1 MESNTINRIS
11 QVVSRSQFFT
21 EWNGYNDKHVNG
33 VRVISSNRKLKNL
46 KENGIDSELN
56 LPTIKQLIQYDEKA
70 YSELL
75 KGGMTFIYQGLT
87 ITLRGTYKRLSI
99 TCVNGDRVDVTTL
112 SMDNFIKNRNIAP
125 NTNIIAV
132 LSSLYRVSK

>member
-56 LPTIKQLIQYDEKA
+56 LPTIKQLIQYDLDTYNK
-70 YSELL
+70 LL
-75 KGGMTFIYQGLT
+75 RNGLTFIYQGMT
-87 ITLRGTYKRLSI
+87 ITLQGTYKRLTI
-99 TCVNGDRVDVTTL
+99 TSVNGDHVDVTTL
-112 SMDNFIKNRNIAP
+112 SIDNFIKNRNTAP
-125 NTNIIAV
+125 NANIITV
-132 LSSLYRVSK
+132 LSSLYRVTN